1 MKTRSFT
8 LIEVVVALAIL
19 SISIAGF
26 LQLLTAA
33 QNRIIKVNDHWMRT
47 HMLIQAAEYYMLM
60 KQEEPPAMTDTFFPY
75 DDYRVEVTYEE
86 IDNLP
91 EEYTGLTNQKQL
103 RAMVLSLRR
112 QNDGQEVDKIIIDRI
127 DYENASES
135 TNYNQ
140 AAGHPGG
147 TGRGNGDH
155 DLCGLDHRHRLG
167 GILQCLETLGAG
179 NRHAEGPAEY
189 RPDHGCFH
197 PEYDPVFVEG

>member
-1 MKTRSFT
+1 MKRNCFT
-8 LIEVVVALAIL
+8 LVEVVVALAIL

-33 QNRIIKVNDHWMRT
+33 QNRIIKASDSWTRT
-47 HMLIQAAEYYMLM
+47 HMLMQAAEYYMLM

-127 DYENASES
+127 DYENAAES
-135 TNYNQ
+135 TN
-140 AAGHPGG
+140 
-147 TGRGNGDH
+147 
-155 DLCGLDHRHRLG
+155 
-167 GILQCLETLGAG
+167 
-179 NRHAEGPAEY
+179 
-189 RPDHGCFH
+189 
-197 PEYDPVFVEG
+197 

>member
-1 MKTRSFT
+1 MKRNCFT
-8 LIEVVVALAIL
+8 LVEVVVALAIL
-19 SISIAGF
+19 SISIASF

-33 QNRIIKVNDHWMRT
+33 QNRIIKASDSWTRT
-47 HMLIQAAEYYMLM
+47 HMLM

-127 DYENASES
+127 DYENASAS
-135 TNYNQ
+135 SN
-140 AAGHPGG
+140 
-147 TGRGNGDH
+147 
-155 DLCGLDHRHRLG
+155 
-167 GILQCLETLGAG
+167 
-179 NRHAEGPAEY
+179 
-189 RPDHGCFH
+189 
-197 PEYDPVFVEG
+197 

>member
-1 MKTRSFT
+1 MKRNCFT
-8 LIEVVVALAIL
+8 LVEVVVALAIL

-33 QNRIIKVNDHWMRT
+33 QNRIIKASDSWTRT
-47 HMLIQAAEYYMLM
+47 HMLMQAAEYYMLM

-135 TNYNQ
+135 SN
-140 AAGHPGG
+140 
-147 TGRGNGDH
+147 
-155 DLCGLDHRHRLG
+155 
-167 GILQCLETLGAG
+167 
-179 NRHAEGPAEY
+179 
-189 RPDHGCFH
+189 
-197 PEYDPVFVEG
+197 

>member
-1 MKTRSFT
+1 MKRTRFT
-8 LIEVVVALAIL
+8 LVEVVVALAIL

-33 QNRIIKVNDHWMRT
+33 QNRIIKANDSWNHT
-47 HMLIQAAEYYMLM
+47 HMLMQAAEYYMLM

-75 DDYRVEVTYEE
+75 DDYRVEVTYED

-112 QNDGQEVDKIIIDRI
+112 QNDGQEADKIIIDRI

-135 TNYNQ
+135 TN
-140 AAGHPGG
+140 
-147 TGRGNGDH
+147 
-155 DLCGLDHRHRLG
+155 
-167 GILQCLETLGAG
+167 
-179 NRHAEGPAEY
+179 
-189 RPDHGCFH
+189 
-197 PEYDPVFVEG
+197 

>member
-1 MKTRSFT
+1 MKRNRFT
-8 LIEVVVALAIL
+8 LVEVVVALAIL

-33 QNRIIKVNDHWMRT
+33 QNRIIKASDSWTRT
-47 HMLIQAAEYYMLM
+47 HMLMQAAEYYMLM
-60 KQEEPPAMTDTFFPY
+60 KQEDPPAMTDTFFPY

-135 TNYNQ
+135 TN
-140 AAGHPGG
+140 
-147 TGRGNGDH
+147 
-155 DLCGLDHRHRLG
+155 
-167 GILQCLETLGAG
+167 
-179 NRHAEGPAEY
+179 
-189 RPDHGCFH
+189 
-197 PEYDPVFVEG
+197 